1 MADLVSL
8 LSNALQPT
16 RVGTAVVAPTPAQV
30 QQSSFSNNP
39 FVNYNGNSYSSRYY
53 AQNRP
58 VAGGYFAGYHN
69 GKPNIVG
76 RQLFVEV

>member
-8 LSNALQPT
+8 LSNAFQPA
-16 RVGTAVVAPTPAQV
+16 RVGTSAPVIAPAQNPV
-30 QQSSFSNNP
+30 YSNNP
-39 FVNYNGNSYSSRYY
+39 FVNYNGNSYSSRNY

-58 VAGGYFAGYHN
+58 VSGGYFAGYHN

-76 RQLFVEV
+76 RRLFVEV

>member
-8 LSNALQPT
+8 LSNAFQPP
-16 RVGTAVVAPTPAQV
+16 RINTATAPVSAPV
-30 QQSSFSNNP
+30 QQPSYSNNP

-69 GKPNIVG
+69 GRPNIVG